1 MRNAGKEGL
10 LTRISWRYAARAR
23 SLSLGVVALTLMT
36 VAYAKAAVPR
46 SLRAAHLYTQLAH
59 TKSIAFGHGP
69 KVLYDVF
76 DPNCPYCHL
85 LFNELKPLIGPDHLT
100 VREVPVGYLTASSSD
115 KAAAILMAKNPRQ
128 MLLRGETHF
137 SFQHGMQIP
146 LTIPS
151 RAVRR
156 TLHRTL
162 RAVEAAAG
170 YAIVPILAY
179 KTKDGQAKF
188 VVGQPGPQTLKTLI
202 QSIR

>member
-1 MRNAGKEGL
+1 MMNAERKSL
-10 LTRISWRYAARAR
+10 STRISRRYAARAWPAWV
-23 SLSLGVVALTLMT
+23 GVVVLILMT
-36 VAYAKAAVPR
+36 AGYAHAAVPR
-46 SLRAAHLYTQLAH
+46 SVRAAHLYTQLGHA
-59 TKSIAFGHGP
+59 KWIAFGHGP
-69 KVLYDVF
+69 KILYDVF

-100 VREVPVGYLTASSSD
+100 VREVPVGYLTTTSSA
-115 KAAAILMAKNPRQ
+115 KAAAILMAKDPRQ

-151 RAVRR
+151 RAVRQV
-156 TLHRTL
+156 LHRTL
-162 RAVEAAAG
+162 QSVVAAAG

-188 VVGQPGPQTLKTLI
+188 VIGQPGPQTLKTLI
-202 QSIR
+202 KSIR